1 MTLNNKPK
9 TTATP
14 KATTDNKSFP
24 WLYLGIGGVILA
36 LVIGGL
42 TFFMIRRRRAA
53 EEEYYDD
60 DYDVDVSDEEAPA
73 TTQAQSQARTA
84 EVEAPAPSPVVE
96 EPKVSPE
103 VQKQLDRDEQA
114 RNYAKENPEVAADLI
129 KAWMKDE
136 TNRRRGGK

>member
-1 MTLNNKPK
+1 
-9 TTATP
+9 
-14 KATTDNKSFP
+14 
-24 WLYLGIGGVILA
+24 
-36 LVIGGL
+36 
-42 TFFMIRRRRAA
+42 MIRRRRA

-60 DYDVDVSDEEAPA
+60 DYDVDVSDEETPTA
-73 TTQAQSQARTA
+73 TEQAD
-84 EVEAPAPSPVVE
+84 EVETPAPSPVVE

-136 TNRRRGGK
+136 TNRRGGGK

>member
-24 WLYLGIGGVILA
+24 WLYLGIGGVILV

-42 TFFMIRRRRAA
+42 TFFMIRRRRA

-60 DYDVDVSDEEAPA
+60 DYDVDVSDEETPTA
-73 TTQAQSQARTA
+73 TEQAD
-84 EVEAPAPSPVVE
+84 EVETPAPSPVVE

-136 TNRRRGGK
+136 TNRRGGGK